1 MRISDWSSDVCSS
14 DLMDV
19 EAVREG
25 QGSACLDV
33 AGDLIAIDFG
43 NVFVGQQ
50 DHDQIGNLDCFSH
63 FLNLQAGV
71 CRLVPGG
78 AAFAQADDHIDAGF
92 VQVER
97 VRVALRAVTDDGQSF
112 ALDQGQV
119 TIFIVHKFHL
129 RYRTE

>member
-1 MRISDWSSDVCSS
+1 
-14 DLMDV
+14 MDV

-71 CRLVPGG
+71 SRLVPGG

-97 VRVALRAVTDDGQSF
+97 VRVSSEEHTSELQSLLRTSYAVFCSTKTKQLPTQPSP
-112 ALDQGQV
+112 
-119 TIFIVHKFHL
+119 T
-129 RYRTE
+129 

>member
-1 MRISDWSSDVCSS
+1 M
-14 DLMDV
+14 
-19 EAVREG
+19 
-25 QGSACLDV
+25 
-33 AGDLIAIDFG
+33 DFG
-43 NVFVGQQ
+43 NVCVGQQ

-97 VRVALRAVTDDGQSF
+97 VRVALRAVTDDGNSF

-119 TIFIVHKFHL
+119 TIRSEEHTSELQSLMRISSAVFCLTKQ
-129 RYRTE
+129 TNTN